1 MTTTGYRSTPLV
13 VHAGWHAGVAAL
25 TIPLVVLLT
34 IGAVDLCVLVVL
46 TGDTGAKSV
55 WGDAAGDTLSSHP
68 APAD

>member
-1 MTTTGYRSTPLV
+1 
-13 VHAGWHAGVAAL
+13 VAAL